1 MLAGAA
7 SPLGIRV
14 NNRYYTASWEVTHVS
29 LAALTAILVVSIP
42 MPAFRAVQG

>member
-29 LAALTAILVVSIP
+29 LAALTAILGHFHAYI
-42 MPAFRAVQG
+42 AVYYK